1 MKSEQLRSN
10 SPLPRGSHEEV
21 LPLKGVGGSL
31 YRAEQVIRKLPASLD
46 YKLVL
51 LKNHE
56 DNIVLRDGKLEKM
69 LRATSL
75 SLAINLYLDGREG
88 FFYTNNLQAD
98 AVESFIRQAFE
109 TTRLL
114 EPDESRTL
122 ADPSRYYKG
131 GGPDLQNFD
140 ASLCEIAPAEKIKLL
155 EETAREVEGKDK
167 RIISMQTRYVDRQ
180 HEAHYLISNGF
191 DACEQ
196 SSYCTLTS
204 IISVEGEGGQHPMD
218 GWGESRL
225 FFHQMPRQGIAQTAL
240 QRTLRKIG
248 QRPAPSG
255 RYRMILESPCA
266 GNFLQPLL
274 TAMNGQALQ
283 QGTSFFIGKLGEQV
297 VSPLVNLVD
306 DPLQVGT
313 RGAALFD
320 YDGVATQRREL
331 FKEGRLIT
339 YFIDTPMS
347 RKLGMPPTTQGTHR
361 LIMENSEPAPSPLP
375 LWGSATKPLYNGCE
389 NEALPQRGSGEGAP
403 TILVTD
409 FNGGNCDPVTGNF
422 SYGIE
427 GFLMEDGI
435 IIQPVSGMNITGN
448 MLDVWQRLVAVA
460 DDADPWE
467 AELIPSL
474 TFEDVAFSGC

>member
-1 MKSEQLRSN
+1 MDNIKAKHAKLER
-10 SPLPRGSHEEV
+10 
-21 LPLKGVGGSL
+21 LPLKGAGGSL
-31 YRAEQVIRKLPASLD
+31 YRAEEMIKRLPAKLD

-56 DNIVLRDGKLEKM
+56 DNIVLRDGKVEKM

-75 SLAINLYLDGREG
+75 SLAINLYLDGRDG
-88 FFYTNNLQAD
+88 FFYTNDLRT
-98 AVESFIRQAFE
+98 ESVSEFIKQAFE

-122 ADPSRYYKG
+122 ADPARYYKG
-131 GGPDLQNFD
+131 GGPDLQNYD
-140 ASLCEIAPAEKIKLL
+140 ASLSEIDPEKKIKLL
-155 EETAREVEGKDK
+155 RETAKEVEGSDK
-167 RIISMQTRYVDRQ
+167 RIISMQTRYTDRQ
-180 HEAHYLISNGF
+180 HQAHYIISNGF
-191 DACEQ
+191 DGYEE

-218 GWGESRL
+218 GWGESRI
-225 FFHQMPRQGIAQTAL
+225 FFHQMPRQGIASTAL
-240 QRTLRKIG
+240 KRTLQKIG

-255 RYRMILESPCA
+255 RYRMILESPVA
-266 GNFLQPLL
+266 GNFLQPILN
-274 TAMNGQALQ
+274 AMNGQALQ
-283 QGTSFFIGKLGEQV
+283 QKTSFLLGKLGEQV
-297 VSPLVNLVD
+297 VSPLVNIID
-306 DPLQVGT
+306 DPLQPGT
-313 RGAALFD
+313 RGASLFD

-331 FKEGRLIT
+331 FKEGRLQT

-347 RKLGMPPTTQGTHR
+347 KKLGMKPTTQGIHR
-361 LIMENSEPAPSPLP
+361 LIMEQGARSKEQGARGLRWNEVFSCSLP
-375 LWGSATKPLYNGCE
+375 LAPCPLNIS
-389 NEALPQRGSGEGAP
+389 GSGLS
-403 TILVTD
+403 ILVTD

-427 GFLMEDGI
+427 GFLIEDGT

-448 MLDVWQRLVAVA
+448 MLDVWQRLSHIA

-467 AELIPSL
+467 TEVIPTL